1 MEHWEKVLWYCDS
14 KEAKRLTSIVDNK
27 SLGWDDVANALEY
40 YERPMFEN
48 EVMTSHFRRVLVD
61 LKLLGSFKGI
71 RRSRLVKS
79 VKIMEK

>member
-1 MEHWEKVLWYCDS
+1 MEHWAKVLYDCDS
-14 KEAKRLTSIVDNK
+14 KEAKRLTSVVDNK

-40 YERPMFEN
+40 YVRPMFDDDGI
-48 EVMTSHFRRVLVD
+48 MSHFRRVLVD

-79 VKIMEK
+79 VK

>member
-1 MEHWEKVLWYCDS
+1 MEHWAKVLYDCDS
-14 KEAKRLTSIVDNK
+14 QEAKRLTSVVDNK

-40 YERPMFEN
+40 YERPMFDDDD
-48 EVMTSHFRRVLVD
+48 VIMSHFRRVLVD

-79 VKIMEK
+79 VK